1 MATLTESIAPI
12 MEEQRKMM
20 QRHLQ
25 MNMDG
30 AKEKQL
36 FISEEEILA
45 LIQAHYDRLE
55 EQIQENHFQKEE
67 EVRDTFGVSLT
78 QFFREMAYY
87 FGQCVQKIGAIAEEK
102 YVAMTQRLHQQLDR
116 QVEQKTRE
124 FSSQIVE
131 KAPTPPTEHAQ
142 EAVNVNREEKAEA
155 PAPPTPQVN
164 TKSVKK
170 EKEGKA
176 SPRLTPPT
184 KASQKAYPFVP
195 LYESLL
201 STPPAKAS
209 QKEDKPAEVPHPPVE
224 KKAIDGNQGPYPESL
239 QQTNL
244 PEDPYMASLMG
255 TLLPDNEEAPP
266 VAQEHVEDLQEDTR
280 ATFKEV
286 ADVMDNEADKNG
298 KVLAVAELEAILK
311 EREERL
317 VTMIAALLEDKSAAS
332 LPESLKAERQSTI
345 QKVKTKYQST
355 KQSVKEHTTEK
366 VVQLKTKLVQG
377 LQRTALRLNQ
387 KLYNFAVRMDEKLQ
401 PKQPTLLLP
410 EVKMPLLEAYPT
422 MKEAG
427 FTLTVQDEPYLI
439 RYSQETNEVVM
450 LQQQEEVHRMDY
462 SDDLSLEEVE
472 QTLDQKLHTDDKD
485 QEKTV
490 EV

>member
-1 MATLTESIAPI
+1 MVALTESIAPI

-67 EVRDTFGVSLT
+67 EVRDAFGVSLT

-102 YVAMTQRLHQQLDR
+102 YEAIAQRLHHQLDR
-116 QVEQKTRE
+116 QAEQKTSE
-124 FSSQIVE
+124 FVTRTE
-131 KAPTPPTEHAQ
+131 KKMQPKTTEDTP
-142 EAVNVNREEKAEA
+142 EE
-155 PAPPTPQVN
+155 
-164 TKSVKK
+164 KSVKAQPREQSLPVQNGNKTDDVRSIKK
-170 EKEGKA
+170 EKKA
-176 SPRLTPPT
+176 ETPVLSNTSSMPKQT
-184 KASQKAYPFVP
+184 EKEPAVVKNPPEQKR
-195 LYESLL
+195 EEE
-201 STPPAKAS
+201 S
-209 QKEDKPAEVPHPPVE
+209 QKEAPNVKGQTE
-224 KKAIDGNQGPYPESL
+224 KS
-239 QQTNL
+239 
-244 PEDPYMASLMG
+244 EDPYMNSLMD
-255 TLLPDNEEAPP
+255 TLIPDNEEAPTMTKE
-266 VAQEHVEDLQEDTR
+266 QVEEIQEDTR
-280 ATFKEV
+280 STFKDV
-286 ADVMDNEADKNG
+286 ADVVEHEADKNG

-317 VTMIAALLEDKSAAS
+317 VTMITTLLEDKSAAS

-366 VVQLKTKLVQG
+366 VVELKTKLVQG

-387 KLYNFAVRMDEKLQ
+387 KLYNFAVHMDEKLQ

-410 EVKMPLLEAYPT
+410 EAKTPLLEAYPA

-450 LQQQEEVHRMDY
+450 QQQQEEVHRIDY